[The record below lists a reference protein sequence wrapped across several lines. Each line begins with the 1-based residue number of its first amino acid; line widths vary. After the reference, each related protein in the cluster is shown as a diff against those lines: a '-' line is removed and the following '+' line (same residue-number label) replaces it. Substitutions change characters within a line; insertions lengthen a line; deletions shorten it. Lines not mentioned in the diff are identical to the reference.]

1 MTRVLHIVSGN
12 LYGGVETLVTTLA
25 RYRQSCPALDQQFA
39 VCFEGRVKRELLADG
54 ATVHDLGAVRV
65 RRPMSIWKARQRLL
79 NLIEENQIDVVI
91 CHMAWAQAIFG
102 SVARA
107 SRVPVAM
114 WQHMASN
121 GRHWLELLARWSGPD
136 LVICNS
142 EYSAREF
149 RGSFSSIPIEVV
161 YYPVAAPTS
170 SYSRADRAA
179 ARSEFTTPTEAVVV
193 VHSSRMQEWKG
204 HRLLMQAA
212 SRIKSNSQW
221 ILWFVGGAQRDL
233 EQSYLASLHATA
245 AELGIED
252 RIRFLGQRI
261 DVDRLLAASDIHCQP
276 NISPEPF
283 GIAFIEALYAGI
295 PVVTTQIGG
304 ATEIVNDSC
313 GVMVPPDDPDALA
326 AALERLIVDG
336 ERRRQLGSAGP
347 ARARE
352 LCDPLRQ
359 MDLLRTT
366 LLNLCGAF
374 QSIASPARDR
384 AGSWK

>member
-12 LYGGVETLVTTLA
+12 LYGGVETLVITLA

-39 VCFEGRVKRELLADG
+39 VCFEGRLKRELLADG
-54 ATVHDLGAVRV
+54 ATVHELGAVRV
-65 RRPMSIWKARQRLL
+65 RQPWSIWKARQRLL
-79 NLIEENQIDVVI
+79 NLIEKNEIDVVI
-91 CHMAWAQAIFG
+91 CHMAWTQAIFG

-107 SRVPVAM
+107 ARVPVAM

-136 LVICNS
+136 LALCNS

-149 RGSFSSIPIEVV
+149 RRSFSSIPIQVV
-161 YYPVAAPTS
+161 YYPVAAPTR
-170 SYSRADRAA
+170 SYSRVDRDA
-179 ARSEFTTPTEAVVV
+179 ARSEFTTPKEAVVV

-212 SRIKSNSQW
+212 SRIKSNSHW
-221 ILWFVGGAQRDL
+221 ILWFAGGAQREL
-233 EQSYLASLHATA
+233 EQSYLASLRATA

-252 RIRFLGQRI
+252 RVRFLGQRD

-313 GVMVPPDDPDALA
+313 GVMVPPDDPNALA
-326 AALERLIVDG
+326 AALERLIDDG
-336 ERRRQLGSAGP
+336 GCRRQLGSAGP

-352 LCDPLRQ
+352 LCDPIAQ
-359 MDLLRTT
+359 IEKVHKLLA
-366 LLNLCGAF
+366 GIE
-374 QSIASPARDR
+374 SMSKRDR
-384 AGSWK
+384 VAAASIP

>member
-1 MTRVLHIVSGN
+1 MTRVLHIGSGN
-12 LYGGVETLVTTLA
+12 LYGGVETLIVTLA
-25 RYRQSCPALDQQFA
+25 RYRRSCPALDQQFA
-39 VCFEGRVKRELLADG
+39 VCSEGRLKRELLATG
-54 ATVHDLGAVRV
+54 ATVHHLGAVRF
-65 RRPMSIWKARQRLL
+65 RQPLSIWKARRRLSG
-79 NLIEENQIDVVI
+79 LIEENQIAVVI
-91 CHMAWAQAIFG
+91 CHMAWTQALFG

-121 GRHWLELLARWSGPD
+121 GRHWLELLARWSYPD

-149 RGSFSSIPIEVV
+149 RGSSSSIPIEVV
-161 YYPVAAPTS
+161 HYPVAAPII
-170 SYSRADRAA
+170 SYSQVDHDA
-179 ARSEFTTPTEAVVV
+179 ARNEFTTPTDAVVV

-212 SRIKSNSQW
+212 SRIKSNRQW
-221 ILWFVGGAQRDL
+221 ILWFVGGAQREF
-233 EQSYLASLHATA
+233 EQSYLVSLRATA

-252 RIRFLGQRI
+252 RVRFLGHRS

-276 NISPEPF
+276 NIFPEPF

-313 GVMVPPDDPDALA
+313 GVMVPPDDPNALA
-326 AALERLIVDG
+326 AALERLIADG

-352 LCDPLRQ
+352 LCDPVRQ
-359 MDLLRTT
+359 IQEIQRLLDG
-366 LLNLCGAF
+366 LVHGVE
-374 QSIASPARDR
+374 RDR
-384 AGSWK
+384 VAASGHL

>member
-1 MTRVLHIVSGN
+1 MTRVLHIGSGN
-12 LYGGVETLVTTLA
+12 LYGGVETLVITLA

-39 VCFEGRVKRELLADG
+39 VCFDGRLKRELLADG

-65 RRPMSIWKARQRLL
+65 RQPLSIWKARRRLFK
-79 NLIEENQIDVVI
+79 LIEENEIDVVI
-91 CHMAWAQAIFG
+91 CHMAWTQALFG

-121 GRHWLELLARWSGPD
+121 GRHWLELLARWSVPD

-161 YYPVAAPTS
+161 YYPVAAPTIS
-170 SYSRADRAA
+170 CLRVDRAA
-179 ARSEFTTPTEAVVV
+179 VRSEFTTPTEAVVV

-204 HRLLMQAA
+204 HRLLLQAA
-212 SRIKSNSQW
+212 SRIKSNGQW
-221 ILWFVGGAQRDL
+221 ILWFVGGAQREL
-233 EQSYLASLHATA
+233 EQSYLASLRATA

-252 RIRFLGQRI
+252 RVRFLGQRD

-283 GIAFIEALYAGI
+283 GITFIEALYAGI

-304 ATEIVNDSC
+304 AIEIVNDSC
-313 GVMVPPDDPDALA
+313 GVMVPPDDPNALA

-347 ARARE
+347 TRARE
-352 LCDPLRQ
+352 LCDPVTQIEKVRK
-359 MDLLRTT
+359 LLAGIER
-366 LLNLCGAF
+366 G
-374 QSIASPARDR
+374 SKRDR
-384 AGSWK
+384 VAEAY

>member
-1 MTRVLHIVSGN
+1 MTRVLHIGSGN
-12 LYGGVETLVTTLA
+12 LYGGVETLVITLA

-39 VCFEGRVKRELLADG
+39 VCFDGRLKRELLADG

-65 RRPMSIWKARQRLL
+65 RQPLSIWKARRRLFK
-79 NLIEENQIDVVI
+79 LIEENEIDVVI
-91 CHMAWAQAIFG
+91 CHMAWTQALFG

-161 YYPVAAPTS
+161 YYPVAAPTI
-170 SYSRADRAA
+170 SYSRVDRAA
-179 ARSEFTTPTEAVVV
+179 VRSEFTTPTEAVVV

-204 HRLLMQAA
+204 HRLLLQAA

-221 ILWFVGGAQRDL
+221 ILWFVGGAQREL
-233 EQSYLASLHATA
+233 EQSYLASLRATA

-252 RIRFLGQRI
+252 RVRFLGQRD

-283 GIAFIEALYAGI
+283 GITFIEALYAGI

-304 ATEIVNDSC
+304 AIEIVNDSC
-313 GVMVPPDDPDALA
+313 GVMVPPDDPNALA

-347 ARARE
+347 TRARE
-352 LCDPLRQ
+352 LCDPVTQIEKVRK
-359 MDLLRTT
+359 LLAGIER
-366 LLNLCGAF
+366 G
-374 QSIASPARDR
+374 SKRDR
-384 AGSWK
+384 VAEAY

>member
-1 MTRVLHIVSGN
+1 MTRVLHIGSGN
-12 LYGGVETLVTTLA
+12 LYGGVETLMVTLA
-25 RYRQSCPALDQQFA
+25 RFRESCPALEQQFA
-39 VCFEGRVKRELLADG
+39 VCFEGRLKRELLVAG
-54 ATVHDLGAVRV
+54 ASVHDLGEVRV
-65 RRPMSIWKARQRLL
+65 RQPLSIWKARKRLFE
-79 NLIEENQIDVVI
+79 LIEENQIDVVI
-91 CHMAWAQAIFG
+91 CHMAWTQALFG

-161 YYPVAAPTS
+161 HCPVAAPTI
-170 SYSRADRAA
+170 SYSRVDHDA
-179 ARSEFTTPTEAVVV
+179 ARSEFTTPTDAVVV

-221 ILWFVGGAQRDL
+221 ILWFVGGAQRGL
-233 EQSYLASLHATA
+233 EQSYLASLRTTA

-252 RIRFLGQRI
+252 RVRFLGQRN
-261 DVDRLLAASDIHCQP
+261 DVERLLAASDIHCQP

-283 GIAFIEALYAGI
+283 GITFIEALYAGI

-313 GVMVPPDDPDALA
+313 GVMVPPNDPNALA
-326 AALERLIVDG
+326 AALERLIADG
-336 ERRRQLGSAGP
+336 ERRCQLGSAGP

-352 LCDPLRQ
+352 LCDPVRQ
-359 MDLLRTT
+359 MNLLRTT
-366 LLNLCGAF
+366 LLNLCG
-374 QSIASPARDR
+374 SGRTVASPAR
-384 AGSWK
+384 

>member
-1 MTRVLHIVSGN
+1 MTRVLHIGSGN
-12 LYGGVETLVTTLA
+12 LYGGVETFMVTLA
-25 RYRQSCPALDQQFA
+25 RYRGSCPALEQQFA
-39 VCFEGRVKRELLADG
+39 VCFEGRLKRELLVAG
-54 ATVHDLGAVRV
+54 ATVHDLGEVRV
-65 RRPMSIWKARQRLL
+65 RQPLSIWKARKRLFE
-79 NLIEENQIDVVI
+79 LIEDNQIDVVI
-91 CHMAWAQAIFG
+91 CHMAWTQALFG
-102 SVARA
+102 SAARA

-161 YYPVAAPTS
+161 HYPVAAPTI
-170 SYSRADRAA
+170 SYSQVDHDA
-179 ARSEFTTPTEAVVV
+179 ARSEFTTPTDAVVV

-221 ILWFVGGAQRDL
+221 ILWFVGGAQREL
-233 EQSYLASLHATA
+233 EQSYLASLRTTA

-252 RIRFLGQRI
+252 RVRFLGQRN
-261 DVDRLLAASDIHCQP
+261 DVERLLAASDIHCQP

-283 GIAFIEALYAGI
+283 GITFIEALYAGI
-295 PVVTTQIGG
+295 PVVTTRIGG
-304 ATEIVNDSC
+304 GIEIVNDSC
-313 GVMVPPDDPDALA
+313 GVMVPPDDPNALA
-326 AALERLIVDG
+326 AALERLIADG

-352 LCDPLRQ
+352 LCDPVRQ
-359 MDLLRTT
+359 MDLLRMT
-366 LLNLCGAF
+366 LLNLCG
-374 QSIASPARDR
+374 SGRTVASPAR
-384 AGSWK
+384 

>member
-1 MTRVLHIVSGN
+1 MTRVLHIGSGN
-12 LYGGVETLVTTLA
+12 LYGGVETLVITLA

-39 VCFEGRVKRELLADG
+39 VCFDGRLKRELLADG

-65 RRPMSIWKARQRLL
+65 RQPLSIWKARRRLFK
-79 NLIEENQIDVVI
+79 LIEENEIDVVI
-91 CHMAWAQAIFG
+91 CHMAWTQALFG

-121 GRHWLELLARWSGPD
+121 GRHWLELLARWSVPD

-161 YYPVAAPTS
+161 YYPVAAPTI
-170 SYSRADRAA
+170 SYSRVDRAA
-179 ARSEFTTPTEAVVV
+179 VRSEFTTPTEAVVV

-204 HRLLMQAA
+204 HRLLLQAA

-221 ILWFVGGAQRDL
+221 ILWFVGGAQREL
-233 EQSYLASLHATA
+233 EQSYLASLRATA

-252 RIRFLGQRI
+252 RVRFLGQRD

-283 GIAFIEALYAGI
+283 GITFIEALYAGI

-304 ATEIVNDSC
+304 AIEIVNDSC
-313 GVMVPPDDPDALA
+313 GVMVPPDDPNALA

-347 ARARE
+347 TRARE
-352 LCDPLRQ
+352 LCDPVTQIEKVRK
-359 MDLLRTT
+359 LLAGIER
-366 LLNLCGAF
+366 G
-374 QSIASPARDR
+374 SKRDR
-384 AGSWK
+384 VAEAY

>member
-1 MTRVLHIVSGN
+1 MTRVLHIGSGN
-12 LYGGVETLVTTLA
+12 LYGGVETLVITLA

-39 VCFEGRVKRELLADG
+39 VCFDGRLKRELLADG

-65 RRPMSIWKARQRLL
+65 RQPLSIWKARRRLFK
-79 NLIEENQIDVVI
+79 LIEENEIDVVI
-91 CHMAWAQAIFG
+91 CHMAWTQALFG

-161 YYPVAAPTS
+161 YYPVASPTIS
-170 SYSRADRAA
+170 CLRVDRAA
-179 ARSEFTTPTEAVVV
+179 VRSEFTTPTEAVVV

-204 HRLLMQAA
+204 HRLLLQAA

-221 ILWFVGGAQRDL
+221 ILWFVGGAQREL
-233 EQSYLASLHATA
+233 EQSYLASLRATA

-252 RIRFLGQRI
+252 RVRFLGQRD

-283 GIAFIEALYAGI
+283 GITFIEALYAGI

-304 ATEIVNDSC
+304 AIEIVNDSC
-313 GVMVPPDDPDALA
+313 GVMVPPDDPNALA

-347 ARARE
+347 TRARE
-352 LCDPLRQ
+352 LCDPVTQIEKVRK
-359 MDLLRTT
+359 LLAGIER
-366 LLNLCGAF
+366 G
-374 QSIASPARDR
+374 SKRDR
-384 AGSWK
+384 VAEAY